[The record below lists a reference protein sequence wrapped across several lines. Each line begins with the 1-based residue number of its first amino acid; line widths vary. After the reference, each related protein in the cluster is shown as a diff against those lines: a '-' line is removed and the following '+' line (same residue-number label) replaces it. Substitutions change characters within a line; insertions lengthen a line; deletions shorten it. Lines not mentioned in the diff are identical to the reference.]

1 MHRCCNEWVCA
12 GYRQLHPALQC
23 LSSTFQWLFKVCAD
37 CAMQRWSGAV
47 LLQISRGRGA
57 DMDCLSE
64 QELRV
69 WRNRIESWKCDTF
82 MVPTPTQ
89 QSPILWN
96 EKFFPLKKSSGPP
109 MVRKVLLL
117 LVGFCLVSQGS
128 IFCVVHQKIR
138 VLKHHPGLCRK
149 WVCALLHKTE
159 DVLQKSSVW
168 MSTYSF
174 SSRPSSCYGGAMKHT
189 GLQIR
194 GTKRGYI

>member
-1 MHRCCNEWVCA
+1 MGVCW
-12 GYRQLHPALQC
+12 LQAAAPSTAVFK
-23 LSSTFQWLFKVCAD
+23 LNISMTFQSVCRLCNAEVD
-37 CAMQRWSGAV
+37 RGGPSPD
-47 LLQISRGRGA
+47 LLGDGA

-82 MVPTPTQ
+82 MVPTQ

-96 EKFFPLKKSSGPP
+96 EKFFPLKKSWGPP

-138 VLKHHPGLCRK
+138 VLKHRPGLCRK
-149 WVCALLHKTE
+149 WVCALLRKTE

-174 SSRPSSCYGGAMKHT
+174 SSRPSSWYGGAMKHT

-194 GTKRGYI
+194 GTKLGYI